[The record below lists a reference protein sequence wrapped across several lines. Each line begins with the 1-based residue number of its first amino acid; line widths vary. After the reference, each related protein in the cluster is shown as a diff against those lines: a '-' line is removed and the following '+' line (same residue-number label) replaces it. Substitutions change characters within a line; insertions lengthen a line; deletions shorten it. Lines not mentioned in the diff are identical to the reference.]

1 MNIKYGMILAAGLGK
16 RMQPLTLK
24 TPKPLLEINNYTL
37 LERAISLLIGHGV
50 QEISI
55 NVHYLPDQIKS
66 FINRKKFKVKIT
78 ISNEENLLLDT
89 GGGVLKGTQN
99 FGDNPFFVINP
110 DTVWSKH
117 YLAELKS
124 LEAMYLK
131 NNKPTLLLVNKKLSI
146 DPSFKGDFNLNN
158 ANISKDDKN
167 QFIGITHSLSPNI
180 LFLDNSSKLINLG
193 EDSISIVSSKD
204 INGKKLKS
212 SDPSRDLTN
221 FISKNSNSGL
231 LKTLNDQKSLVN
243 NVVTSGM
250 VMSAAILVGLSRKIL
265 DLATAY
271 TLDRK
276 QFGKPVGSFQAV
288 KHMLA
293 QAAIEIEFS
302 KATLYRAAYSLD
314 KDNPLQK
321 LHAAQA
327 KLQAID
333 ACEMVSRNS
342 MQAHGAMGYTW
353 EMDLHIFIRRGWSYK
368 QVWGNKSLLEN
379 YIMNQLEKDLPKL
392 GSTYTFL

>member
-37 LERAISLLIGHGV
+37 LERAINLLIGHGV

-110 DTVWSKH
+110 DTVWDKH

-124 LEAMYLK
+124 LEVIYLK

-158 ANISKDDKN
+158 EKISKDSEN
-167 QFIGITHSLSPNI
+167 QFIFTGLQIINRSVFTNEKSEVFSLNKVW
-180 LFLDNSSKLINLG
+180 DKLIKDKNLLG
-193 EDSISIVSSKD
+193 LESNQKFYHL
-204 INGKKLKS
+204 NT
-212 SDPSRDLTN
+212 SD
-221 FISKNSNSGL
+221 
-231 LKTLNDQKSLVN
+231 
-243 NVVTSGM
+243 M
-250 VMSAAILVGLSRKIL
+250 YRKI
-265 DLATAY
+265 
-271 TLDRK
+271 
-276 QFGKPVGSFQAV
+276 Q
-288 KHMLA
+288 
-293 QAAIEIEFS
+293 
-302 KATLYRAAYSLD
+302 SL
-314 KDNPLQK
+314 NI
-321 LHAAQA
+321 
-327 KLQAID
+327 ID
-333 ACEMVSRNS
+333 
-342 MQAHGAMGYTW
+342 
-353 EMDLHIFIRRGWSYK
+353 
-368 QVWGNKSLLEN
+368 
-379 YIMNQLEKDLPKL
+379 
-392 GSTYTFL
+392 

>member
-37 LERAISLLIGHGV
+37 LERAINLLISHGV

-124 LEAMYLK
+124 LEAIYLK
-131 NNKPTLLLVNKKLSI
+131 KKKPTLLLVNKKLSI

-158 ANISKDDKN
+158 EKISKDSEN
-167 QFIGITHSLSPNI
+167 QFIFTGLQIINRSVFTNEKSEVFSLNKVW
-180 LFLDNSSKLINLG
+180 NKLIKDKNLLG
-193 EDSISIVSSKD
+193 LESNQKFYHL
-204 INGKKLKS
+204 NT
-212 SDPSRDLTN
+212 SD
-221 FISKNSNSGL
+221 
-231 LKTLNDQKSLVN
+231 
-243 NVVTSGM
+243 M
-250 VMSAAILVGLSRKIL
+250 YRKI
-265 DLATAY
+265 
-271 TLDRK
+271 
-276 QFGKPVGSFQAV
+276 Q
-288 KHMLA
+288 
-293 QAAIEIEFS
+293 
-302 KATLYRAAYSLD
+302 SL
-314 KDNPLQK
+314 NI
-321 LHAAQA
+321 
-327 KLQAID
+327 ID
-333 ACEMVSRNS
+333 
-342 MQAHGAMGYTW
+342 
-353 EMDLHIFIRRGWSYK
+353 
-368 QVWGNKSLLEN
+368 
-379 YIMNQLEKDLPKL
+379 
-392 GSTYTFL
+392 

>member
-37 LERAISLLIGHGV
+37 LERAINLLISHGV

-124 LEAMYLK
+124 LETVYLK
-131 NNKPTLLLVNKKLSI
+131 HNKPTLLLVNKKLSI

-158 ANISKDDKN
+158 KKISKDSEN
-167 QFIGITHSLSPNI
+167 QFIFTGLQIINRSVFTNEKSEVFSLNKVW
-180 LFLDNSSKLINLG
+180 NKLIKDKNLLG
-193 EDSISIVSSKD
+193 LESNQKFYHL
-204 INGKKLKS
+204 NT
-212 SDPSRDLTN
+212 SD
-221 FISKNSNSGL
+221 
-231 LKTLNDQKSLVN
+231 
-243 NVVTSGM
+243 M
-250 VMSAAILVGLSRKIL
+250 YRKI
-265 DLATAY
+265 
-271 TLDRK
+271 
-276 QFGKPVGSFQAV
+276 Q
-288 KHMLA
+288 
-293 QAAIEIEFS
+293 
-302 KATLYRAAYSLD
+302 SL
-314 KDNPLQK
+314 NI
-321 LHAAQA
+321 
-327 KLQAID
+327 ID
-333 ACEMVSRNS
+333 
-342 MQAHGAMGYTW
+342 
-353 EMDLHIFIRRGWSYK
+353 
-368 QVWGNKSLLEN
+368 
-379 YIMNQLEKDLPKL
+379 
-392 GSTYTFL
+392 

>member
-37 LERAISLLIGHGV
+37 LERAVNLLIDHGV

-117 YLAELKS
+117 YLAELKN
-124 LEAMYLK
+124 LEVIYLK

-158 ANISKDDKN
+158 EKISKDSENQLIFTGLQIINRGVFTNEKSEVFSLNKVWNKLIKDKN
-167 QFIGITHSLSPNI
+167 L
-180 LFLDNSSKLINLG
+180 LG
-193 EDSISIVSSKD
+193 LESNQKFYHL
-204 INGKKLKS
+204 NT
-212 SDPSRDLTN
+212 SD
-221 FISKNSNSGL
+221 
-231 LKTLNDQKSLVN
+231 
-243 NVVTSGM
+243 M
-250 VMSAAILVGLSRKIL
+250 YRKI
-265 DLATAY
+265 
-271 TLDRK
+271 
-276 QFGKPVGSFQAV
+276 Q
-288 KHMLA
+288 
-293 QAAIEIEFS
+293 
-302 KATLYRAAYSLD
+302 SL
-314 KDNPLQK
+314 NI
-321 LHAAQA
+321 
-327 KLQAID
+327 ID
-333 ACEMVSRNS
+333 
-342 MQAHGAMGYTW
+342 
-353 EMDLHIFIRRGWSYK
+353 
-368 QVWGNKSLLEN
+368 
-379 YIMNQLEKDLPKL
+379 
-392 GSTYTFL
+392 